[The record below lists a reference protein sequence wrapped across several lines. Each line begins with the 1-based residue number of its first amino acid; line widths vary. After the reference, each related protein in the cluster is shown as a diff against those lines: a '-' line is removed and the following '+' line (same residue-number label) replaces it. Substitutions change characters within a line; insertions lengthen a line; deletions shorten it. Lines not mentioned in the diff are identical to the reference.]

1 MLTSAFDPERTLI
14 LMARRRA
21 FSISVCLS
29 VGIAAASLFAA
40 GPALS
45 ASGTINDNE
54 LSLSG
59 VALGDSEE
67 GVRSLLG
74 EPKERFDTG
83 EGTEFRYTG
92 LTVSIGWLEQQ
103 APGKQRRVW
112 ALRGT
117 GPAACTPAGICP
129 GMAFERARATYGV
142 PVLAR
147 RDYGTFM
154 EYYSS
159 ESSCWLQLDVSGGV
173 IRAIG
178 AVCQP

>member
-1 MLTSAFDPERTLI
+1 M
-14 LMARRRA
+14 
-21 FSISVCLS
+21 S
-29 VGIAAASLFAA
+29 VGIAVAALVAA

-45 ASGTINDNE
+45 ASGTINDNDM
-54 LSLSG
+54 SLNG

-67 GVRSLLG
+67 GVLSVLG
-74 EPKERFDTG
+74 EPSERFETG

-103 APGKQRRVW
+103 AHGKQRRVW

-117 GPAACTPAGICP
+117 GAAACTPAGICP
-129 GMAFERARATYGV
+129 GMEFERASATYGV
-142 PVLAR
+142 PVVAK

-154 EYYSS
+154 EYFSS
-159 ESSCWLQLDVSGGV
+159 ESTCWLQLDVSGGV
-173 IRAIG
+173 IRAIS